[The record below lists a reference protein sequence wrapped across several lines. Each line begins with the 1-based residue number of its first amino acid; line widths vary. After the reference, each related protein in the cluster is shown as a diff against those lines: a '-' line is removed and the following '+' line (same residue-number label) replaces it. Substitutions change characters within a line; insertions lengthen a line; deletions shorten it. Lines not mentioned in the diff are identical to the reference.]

1 MRDIDQVIAGLRRRH
16 PDLRIEQLRV
26 THPAD
31 DDGIWFFKLPSTEI
45 EVQLESST
53 GSCPFLVESSR
64 SPERQHA
71 ATIVE
76 AINMVSTVLADR
88 SDAT

>member
-1 MRDIDQVIAGLRRRH
+1 M
-16 PDLRIEQLRV
+16 P
-26 THPAD
+26 HPAD
-31 DDGIWFFKLPSTEI
+31 DDGIWFINLPPTSI

-71 ATIVE
+71 ATIAEV
-76 AINMVSTVLADR
+76 INIVSTILAGR